1 MTDNRSFYNICYGL
15 LCGRTRFGE
24 LHVQAR
30 SGELHM
36 HVRSEELCVWVHY
49 MVLCS
54 QERLGELRQRSAL
67 RTGHEGALFEPMLAG
82 TLFKIAC
89 ILMLFV
95 TVRVGDRDPDHRI
108 LRSYDPDFVKRS
120 SIQSYH
126 SIRSNLETISSRIS
140 ILSTLLMSLARG
152 ALGGVVHEGARG
164 IRRRFFR
171 CHTRNA
177 QDPYS
182 SSNYRPHPDIVV
194 IAAIDP
200 VIHIAMSIIVFWT
213 PLRMYCLAL
222 RIDIM
227 FADFIRCEHASE
239 VSDIVACSKLLFDC
253 FIPVLSIALLAN
265 SVYPGE
271 VISSFCGY
279 NAEEIL
285 IRILMIRHSECGNI
299 FHGALRLVCMF
310 HKPYS
315 AKIVSCLPVFVD
327 QVVIEAADMK
337 LVPEFSHLSFN
348 ARAKCFIQ
356 RSGVVDLV
364 KWLKHNSLTYPQ
376 IGKLI
381 CLCSTNLE
389 PVRRVAEW
397 LKTIHVKGNYL
408 GYVLVKATCILEHN
422 LEILDGI
429 VDYLEKMGV
438 RNEWMGYVVS
448 RCPKLLTLSMDDIE
462 SRVKFYMQM
471 GMDEK
476 DFGTMVYDYPKVLGF
491 FSMEEMNSKVN
502 YLKEFGLATEEV
514 GRVLAYKPQLM
525 GCSIEERWKP
535 LVKYMYYLG
544 LRRDGLKR
552 ILMAKPAVFC
562 VDLEK
567 TIAPKVRFLQDIG
580 VRQEDI
586 GSVLARFPSLL
597 TYSLYKK
604 IRPVVIYLLTKAGV
618 TKENI
623 AKVIAFD
630 PQLVG
635 CSILKKLDVSVKY
648 FLSLGI
654 RLHILGEMITDFP
667 MLLRYNLD
675 IIRPKYR
682 YLRRIMIRPLQ
693 DLIEFPRFFS
703 YSLEGRII
711 PRHEILVKNRV
722 NFKLR
727 YMLASSDEEFNR
739 RVFDAVENRRRF
751 ESGEMNSDLSSADSH
766 VVSVLAP

>member
-1 MTDNRSFYNICYGL
+1 MENTRSPDEQLQLRNTSATQPNDPVNTTPTPVSDDNYYDELYPPTTTRWSDLPRNEIPGFRLRKKRIIHNRSIADL
-15 LCGRTRFGE
+15 VTKPRTRTQHTY
-24 LHVQAR
+24 LLYKLSVYDTPYT
-30 SGELHM
+30 
-36 HVRSEELCVWVHY
+36 V
-49 MVLCS
+49 
-54 QERLGELRQRSAL
+54 
-67 RTGHEGALFEPMLAG
+67 
-82 TLFKIAC
+82 
-89 ILMLFV
+89 IL
-95 TVRVGDRDPDHRI
+95 RI
-108 LRSYDPDFVKRS
+108 LAVRKVCDV
-120 SIQSYH
+120 
-126 SIRSNLETISSRIS
+126 
-140 ILSTLLMSLARG
+140 G
-152 ALGGVVHEGARG
+152 
-164 IRRRFFR
+164 RFIVR
-171 CHTRNA
+171 L
-177 QDPYS
+177 QD
-182 SSNYRPHPDIVV
+182 
-194 IAAIDP
+194 
-200 VIHIAMSIIVFWT
+200 
-213 PLRMYCLAL
+213 
-222 RIDIM
+222 
-227 FADFIRCEHASE
+227 ADKS
-239 VSDIVACSKLLFDC
+239 
-253 FIPVLSIALLAN
+253 
-265 SVYPGE
+265 
-271 VISSFCGY
+271 
-279 NAEEIL
+279 
-285 IRILMIRHSECGNI
+285 
-299 FHGALRLVCMF
+299 
-310 HKPYS
+310 KPYS

-337 LVPEFSHLSFN
+337 VVPEFSHLSFN

-381 CLCSTNLE
+381 CLCSANLE

-408 GYVLVKATCILEHN
+408 GYVLVKASCILEHN

-438 RNEWMGYVVS
+438 RKEWMGYVVS

-491 FSMEEMNSKVN
+491 FSMEDMNSKVN

-567 TIAPKVRFLQDIG
+567 NIAPKVRFLQDIG

-635 CSILKKLDVSVKY
+635 CSIIKKLDVSVKY

-654 RLHILGEMITDFP
+654 RLHIIGEMITDFP

-727 YMLASSDEEFNR
+727 YMLTSSDEEFNR

-751 ESGEMNSDLSSADSH
+751 ESGEMNSDLSAADSH
-766 VVSVLAP
+766 DVVSILAPLKLWQRAVQR